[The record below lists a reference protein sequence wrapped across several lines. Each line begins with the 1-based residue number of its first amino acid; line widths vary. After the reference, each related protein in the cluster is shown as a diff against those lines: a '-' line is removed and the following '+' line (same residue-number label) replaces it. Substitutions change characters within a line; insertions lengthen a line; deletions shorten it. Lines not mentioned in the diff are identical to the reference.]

1 MKILIYVLMALAVG
15 IIVYNLTKLDSSHML
30 QGDSSIAVF
39 GILSGLCA
47 IIVLVILLIS
57 RKIAAKTK
65 K

>member
-1 MKILIYVLMALAVG
+1 MKIFIYTLIAIAVG
-15 IIVYNLTKLDSSHML
+15 IIVYNISKLNSEHLL

-47 IIVLVILLIS
+47 ILALSILLIS
-57 RKIAAKTK
+57 KKIAAKTK